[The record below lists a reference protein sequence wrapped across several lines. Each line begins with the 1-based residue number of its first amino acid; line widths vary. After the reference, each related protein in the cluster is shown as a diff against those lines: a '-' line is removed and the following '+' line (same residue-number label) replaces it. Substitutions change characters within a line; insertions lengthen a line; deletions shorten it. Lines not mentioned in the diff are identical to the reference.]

1 MITAF
6 VFSTL
11 FLVSYI
17 LHHALHGDV
26 RYPVHA
32 ALRSLYLPLLAS
44 HIVLAVIALPLVLVT
59 FFFSLTGRI
68 PQHRKVAR
76 WTFPLWLYVSVTGVD
91 HLRDA
96 APRAGNVSR
105 MPVSERTP
113 VSAKRI
119 ASPND
124 GTRQLLQW
132 GSSMMGAGVLA
143 AILLQ
148 TLLGGFSPTG
158 ASTNTG
164 WFALIVALMCIPFGG
179 LLLTLGVA
187 KWLRNR
193 SNQQSGTRQG

>member
-1 MITAF
+1 
-6 VFSTL
+6 
-11 FLVSYI
+11 
-17 LHHALHGDV
+17 
-26 RYPVHA
+26 
-32 ALRSLYLPLLAS
+32 
-44 HIVLAVIALPLVLVT
+44 
-59 FFFSLTGRI
+59 
-68 PQHRKVAR
+68 
-76 WTFPLWLYVSVTGVD
+76 
-91 HLRDA
+91 
-96 APRAGNVSR
+96 

-119 ASPND
+119 TSPND

-164 WFALIVALMCIPFGG
+164 WFALILALMCLPFGG

-193 SNQQSGTRQG
+193 SIQQSGTRRD